1 MSWFSFFMF
10 CTGLHYLSRLILGV
24 KKEFDPKKDD
34 WSKIISNLLVSV
46 AINFIA
52 WICLKNSIPE
62 LIIIAKEV
70 LEK

>member
-10 CTGLHYLSRLILGV
+10 CTGVHYISRLILGE

-34 WSKIISNLLVSV
+34 WNKIISNLLVSV

-52 WICLKNSIPE
+52 WICLKNSIPG
-62 LIIIAKEV
+62 LIMVAKEV
-70 LEK
+70 LGK